1 MGLGNLYSLLS
12 LVFGLILGSFLNVC
26 IHRIPRRES
35 IVHPPSSCPHCGNR
49 IRFYDNVPVLSFLLL
64 RGHCRSCRGSIS
76 VRYPLVETI
85 TGLLSLALIVR
96 YGVSVQYFLW
106 LAFCAGLL
114 VIAFID
120 LDHKIIPDVLSIPGV
135 ILGFVLSFFPV
146 NPITVF
152 ESILGI
158 LLGGG
163 SLYLVAFL
171 YSWIRGQEGMG
182 GGDIKLLA
190 MIGAWMGWKALPFV
204 ILISSLT
211 GTLIGGGSLLL
222 SRQKLSEQIPF
233 GPFLSL
239 GALLYLFF
247 QRDIYALW
255 FAYLHLG

>member
-1 MGLGNLYSLLS
+1 MGPESLYTLFS

-26 IHRIPRRES
+26 IHRIPRGGS
-35 IVHPPSSCPHCGNR
+35 IARPPSSCPHCGTP
-49 IRFYDNVPVLSFLLL
+49 IRFYDNIPLLSFILL
-64 RGHCRSCRGSIS
+64 RGRCRSCRASIS
-76 VRYPLVETI
+76 VRYPLVETT
-85 TGLLSLALIVR
+85 TGLLSMALFLK
-96 YGVSVQYFLW
+96 YGVSPQYVQW
-106 LAFCAGLL
+106 LAFCAALV

-120 LDHKIIPDVLSIPGV
+120 LDHKIIPDVLSIPGL
-135 ILGFVLSFFPV
+135 ILGFALSFLPGTPV
-146 NPITVF
+146 TVF

-171 YSWIRGQEGMG
+171 YSWLRGQEGMG

-222 SRQKLSEQIPF
+222 SRRRLSEQIPF

-239 GALLYLFF
+239 GAMLYLFF
-247 QRDIYALW
+247 QRDLAALW
-255 FAYLHLG
+255 FAYLRLG

>member
-1 MGLGNLYSLLS
+1 MGSGNPYTLFS

-35 IVHPPSSCPHCGNR
+35 IVHPPSSCPHCGTR
-49 IRFYDNVPVLSFLLL
+49 IRFYDNIPVVSFILL
-64 RGHCRSCRGSIS
+64 RGRCRSCRGPIS
-76 VRYPLVETI
+76 ARYPLVETI
-85 TGLLSLALIVR
+85 TGLLSMALFAR
-96 YGVSVQYFLW
+96 YGVSLPYFLW
-106 LAFCAGLL
+106 LAFCACL
-114 VIAFID
+114 VVITFID

-135 ILGFVLSFFPV
+135 ILGFALSFLPV
-146 NPITVF
+146 SSVSVF

-222 SRQKLSEQIPF
+222 SRQRLSEQIPF
-233 GPFLSL
+233 GPFLAL

-255 FAYLHLG
+255 FAYLHLS